1 MKNNKSTTLSQSQ
14 MGIYVESIQHPNE
27 LVYHMPFLYTLDKSI
42 DLERLRNALYKVIAA
57 HPAFFSYYTTDDSGE
72 PLIIERKDIPITIE
86 INNVEDMEAIKHDIS
101 KRFNLADS
109 RPIHIALYSD
119 KEHNYMLF
127 EVHHIIADGA
137 SASVLMNEIDRAY
150 NGEDIE
156 AEDYTFYDVTA
167 KELRLRA
174 GSEEYDAARLW
185 FEQNFNIG
193 DVDTQ
198 IIADRNEKEHSV
210 VHAEFNLNIDKENI
224 RQLIESTEVK
234 AGTLFTSAFAL
245 LMSKFTG
252 DEQVLF
258 STIWHGRGDKR
269 MARTMGMFVKTLP
282 VHYSFSRGT
291 TLAEVFAHGDKIIK
305 GARKHSVFSYADAN
319 ASLGLKSNYLF
330 VYQGYLFNNITIG
343 GYPVTMEDLEE
354 SATTEPLS
362 VQIYQEHDGGYRAVV
377 EYFSH
382 LYSEDLIA
390 QLIESFEAIIN
401 SMHDGT
407 QTIDELSYITP
418 QQEALLDSFNA
429 TEREY
434 DASQTVLT
442 HFAKNVAADPKHLAL
457 VFKDKSYTYRE
468 VDELS
473 NKIAHHINN
482 SGLGRGDVVA
492 VLIPRSEWMMI
503 ASLGVLKA
511 GCGYE
516 PLDPTYPSERIQ
528 FMTKDAGVRMII
540 ADKELLS
547 AIDLEIDNVL
557 FTNDIFALEEPT
569 SPPNVEVRPDDLFIM
584 LYTSGSTGVPKGCM
598 LEHRNILSFALSH
611 NMICGINNE
620 SRVTAYASYGFDAS
634 MMETYSAIVS
644 GATLHII
651 AEEIRLDF
659 VALNEYFIK
668 HKITTSFM
676 TTQVGYQF
684 ASACESPYL
693 KALIVGGEKLA
704 PIVPPKNFNLFNAYG
719 PTECCV
725 YTNIYKVTKLEDNI
739 PIGKAVPNVKLYVVD
754 ANGKRVPAGAVGEL
768 WVAGT
773 QVSRGYLNRDEQTAK
788 VFTPNP
794 FNDEQLYNRVYH
806 TGDIVRYLT
815 DGNIQF
821 VGRRDGQVKIRG
833 FRIELKEI
841 ESIIRQFPDIN
852 DVTVQAFEEEGGG
865 KFVAAYIVS
874 DKTIDIK
881 ALNDFILENKPP
893 YLVPAVTMQIDR
905 IPLNQ
910 NQKVDKRA
918 LPKPERKVENI
929 ETDVNVPM
937 NVLEKELHSM
947 IADVI
952 NTDQFGI
959 TTPLAYVGLT
969 SIASIKVTT
978 QIYKRYGIAI
988 DSKVLLKGGTLQNVE
1003 NAILENLLSAKDNTS
1018 NDKKIEEDVK
1028 TIDSAPLSYAQMG
1041 VYYECMKH
1049 PLDTTYNIP
1058 YSLHFPIGTN
1068 VQDLTK
1074 AIKHL
1079 VAIHPEMDIRFES
1092 SESGVVQVRGNY
1104 GEAEVEFINTTDAK
1118 LQKMK
1123 ENFVHPFILSKEPLY
1138 RFRIVQTESGVYL
1151 LADIHHLVAD
1161 GYSLD
1166 LFNRQLCT
1174 LLEGGTIEKES
1185 CDYLNFVHEQ
1195 QRDESSEA
1203 FASSK
1208 NFFDETLNECEGC
1221 SELPADFKND
1231 EAKGRSQRITLPFDF
1246 NKVEK
1251 FSRELGVTP
1260 AHTMLAAANY
1270 TLSRYTNNRH
1280 IHIATVSNGRSNLRI
1295 ADTIGMFVNTL
1306 ALHSHIKEQSVE
1318 EFIHAVSDNFDGA
1331 IRHENYP
1338 FARIATDYNFTFAT
1352 NYAYQIGVITE
1363 YNVDGKNVVMG
1374 ELKLDVPKQK
1384 LDIMITEVD
1393 GNAVVQLQYNDA
1405 IYSEDSIR
1413 RFGKSMLAVLD
1424 NFMADKHSNL
1434 LHISMIDK
1442 DAACELASLRETA
1455 SGEAPFPLFH
1465 KAVEHWATNKPESEA
1480 LVAIDGSYNY
1490 AEMNDAMNR
1499 IAHALIRRGVGVGS
1513 RIALLLPRTSRL
1525 ILSMFGVMK
1534 SGAAYIP
1541 CDPDYPADRV
1551 KLILEDSEAD
1561 FVITTEEH
1569 IDSFDAGRALD
1580 VELLLQEND
1589 KSESES
1595 MSNPNIN
1602 VTPDDLAYL
1611 IYTSGSTGRPKGVML
1626 HHRGICNYLYGHP
1639 ANVFANAVMTDANR
1653 LLSVT
1658 TISFDAALQDIGT
1671 AMYSG
1676 KTLVVATEEQA
1687 NNPIELASLIKEKG
1701 IDMVS
1706 GTPSRWQTWL
1716 TSDDFAQAISDI
1728 HIVRAGG
1735 EKFPTQLLEQLKNIT
1750 KARIFNCYGPT
1761 EITVASNNAELTKAK
1776 IVTVGRPQ
1784 LNVHE
1789 FIVDQ
1794 DGNELPVGVVGELY
1808 IGGIGV
1814 AKGYNNLDEMT
1825 RERFIEYQGERVYRS
1840 GDYAKWL
1847 PDGNVMILGR
1857 TDNQIKLRG
1866 LRIELGEI
1874 ESVMQNVDGIDK
1886 VVILIRKINGK
1897 EHLSAYY
1904 TAKREIKAAD
1914 LKAEISK
1921 SLTQYMVPTAYLQL
1935 SEMPM
1940 TPNGKTDIKAL
1951 PEAELSSNNTYEE
1964 PANDIERTFCN
1975 IFASILQL
1983 EKVGATDNF
1992 FELGGTSLVVTR
2004 VIIEADKA
2012 DLHVS
2017 YGDVFEN
2024 PTPRKLAHLHSPNND
2039 DNLADTTITDY
2050 DYSLINEILKANTL
2064 ESFHNGKEQ
2073 KLGNVLITG
2082 ATGYLGIHILHELL
2096 SSDAEKI
2103 YCLVRGKDKETAGS
2117 RLKTL
2122 LFYYFDS
2129 TYEEIIGERLNVI
2142 AGDVTDDF
2150 TRLLDGI
2157 KIDTIFNCAAIV
2169 KHFSEGTEIEDV
2181 NIGGAERCVEYCL
2194 NHGARLVHVSTAST
2208 RGLSIDDIPAST
2220 QIFNEQTLYLGQYL
2234 GNKYIY
2240 SKFIAERII
2249 LEAIASRGLSA
2260 KIMRVGNL
2268 AARSTDG
2275 EFQVNFS
2282 TNSFMGRIKVFNML
2296 GCCPHEMRDNPAEF
2310 SPINE
2315 VSQAIVLLSKTPS
2328 ECCVFHPYNNHQV
2341 LFGDVL
2347 SELRHVGNGVEFVN
2361 GDEFAKRMEVAKEDP
2376 DKARQLSSLL
2386 AYQDMAHG
2394 RKTSDVAR
2402 QNNYTMQVLYR
2413 LGYKWSH
2420 TTWDYIDRF
2429 LKAIAGMGFFDNK

>member
-1 MKNNKSTTLSQSQ
+1 MNTSNKSTVLSQSQ
-14 MGIYVESIQHPNE
+14 MGIYVESIQHSNG
-27 LVYHMPFLYTLDKSI
+27 LVYNMPFLYTLDKSI
-42 DLERLRNALYKVIAA
+42 DLERLREALYKVIEA
-57 HPAFFSYYTTDDSGE
+57 HPAFFSYYTTDDKGE
-72 PLIIERKDIPITIE
+72 PLIVERKDLPIVIE
-86 INNVEDMEAIKHDIS
+86 INTVEDIKAVKHDIV
-101 KRFNLADS
+101 KHFNLKDS
-109 RPIHIALYSD
+109 RPIHIALYSS

-137 SASVLMNEIDRAY
+137 SASVLMSEIERAY

-156 AEDYTFYDVTA
+156 PEDYTFYDVTA
-167 KELRLRA
+167 EEQRLRT
-174 GSEEYDAARLW
+174 GSEEYEAARLW

-210 VHAEFNLNIDKENI
+210 VHAEYKLNIDKENI
-224 RQLIESTEVK
+224 RHILDSTGVK

-269 MARTMGMFVKTLP
+269 MSRTMGMFVKTLP
-282 VHYSFSRGT
+282 VHYCFSRGM

-319 ASLGLKSNYLF
+319 AALGIKSNYLF

-343 GYPVTMEDLEE
+343 GYPVTMEDLDE

-362 VQIYQEHDGGYRAVV
+362 IQIYQEQDGSYRAVV

-390 QLIESFEAIIN
+390 QLMESFEAILN
-401 SMHDGT
+401 SMRDGT
-407 QTIDELSYITP
+407 QSIDELSYITP
-418 QQEALLDSFNA
+418 QQEALLDSFNS

-434 DASQTVLT
+434 DASQTVLS
-442 HFAKNVAADPKHLAL
+442 HFAKNVAANPEHIA
-457 VFKDKSYTYRE
+457 VVYKDKSYTYKE
-468 VDELS
+468 VDEIS

-516 PLDPTYPSERIQ
+516 PLDPSYPSERLQ

-540 ADKELLS
+540 ADKDLLS
-547 AIDLEIDNVL
+547 TIELDIDNVL
-557 FTNDIFALEEPT
+557 LTSDILSLDEPT
-569 SPPNVEVRPDDLFIM
+569 TPTNVEVHPEDLFIM

-598 LEHRNILSFALSH
+598 LEHRNVLSFALSH
-611 NMICGINNE
+611 NQICDINNE

-634 MMETYSAIVS
+634 VMETYSAVVS

-651 AEEIRLDF
+651 AEEMRLDF
-659 VALNEYFIK
+659 VALNEYFIR
-668 HKITTSFM
+668 HKITTAFM

-684 ASACESPYL
+684 ALTCESPYL
-693 KALIVGGEKLA
+693 KTLVVGGEKLA
-704 PIVPPKNFNLFNAYG
+704 PINPPKNFNLFNAYG

-725 YTNIYKVTKLEDNI
+725 YTNIYKVSKYEDNI
-739 PIGKAVPNVKLYVVD
+739 PIGKAVPNAKLYVVD
-754 ANGKRVPAGAVGEL
+754 ANGKRVPSGAVGEL
-768 WVAGT
+768 WVAGA
-773 QVSRGYLNRDEQTAK
+773 QVSRGYLNRDEQTNKA
-788 VFTPNP
+788 FTPNP
-794 FNDEQLYNRVYH
+794 FNDDDLYNRVYH

-841 ESIIRQFPDIN
+841 ESIIRQYPDIK

-881 ALNDFILENKPP
+881 SLNDFILENKPP
-893 YLVPAVTMQIDR
+893 YLVPAVTMQIER

-918 LPKPERKVENI
+918 LPKPERKAENI
-929 ETDVNVPM
+929 ESDANVPM
-937 NVLEKELHSM
+937 NILEKELHRM

-952 NTDQFGI
+952 NTEQFGI

-969 SIASIKVTT
+969 SIASIKLTT

-988 DSKVLLKGGTLQNVE
+988 DSKTLLKDGTLQSVE
-1003 NAILENLLSAKDNTS
+1003 NAILEQMMSSKDDS
-1018 NDKKIEEDVK
+1018 PNDKNKEEDVS
-1028 TIDSAPLSYAQMG
+1028 IADSAPLSYAQMG

-1058 YSLHFPIGTN
+1058 YSLHFPVETDIQN
-1068 VQDLTK
+1068 LTK

-1079 VAIHPEMDIRFES
+1079 VAIHPELDIRFES
-1092 SESGVVQVRGNY
+1092 SDAGVVQVRGNY
-1104 GEAEVEFINTTDAK
+1104 GEAEVEYINTDDAK

-1123 ENFVHPFILSKEPLY
+1123 DNFVHPFHLSKEPLY
-1138 RFRIVQTESGVYL
+1138 RFRIVQTESGVHL
-1151 LADIHHLVAD
+1151 LVDIHHLVAD
-1161 GYSLD
+1161 GYSID

-1174 LLEGGTIEKES
+1174 LLDGGEVENET
-1185 CDYLNFVHEQ
+1185 CDYLNFVKEQ
-1195 QRDESSEA
+1195 QRNEDSEA
-1203 FASSK
+1203 FLSAK
-1208 NFFDETLNECEGC
+1208 NFFDEALNECEGC
-1221 SELPADFKND
+1221 SELPVDFKNND
-1231 EAKGRSQRITLPFDF
+1231 SKGFSQNIYLPFDF
-1246 NKVEK
+1246 SSVEK
-1251 FSRELGVTP
+1251 FSREIGVTP
-1260 AHTMLAAANY
+1260 AHTMLAVANY

-1280 IHIATVSNGRSNLRI
+1280 IYIATVSNGRSNLRI
-1295 ADTIGMFVNTL
+1295 ADTVGMFVNTL
-1306 ALHSHIKEQSVE
+1306 VLHSHIKEQSVE
-1318 EFIHAVSDNFDGA
+1318 EFIHSVSENFNGA
-1331 IRHENYP
+1331 IRNENYP
-1338 FARIATDYNFTFAT
+1338 FARIAADYDFTFAT
-1352 NYAYQIGVITE
+1352 NYVYQIGVLTE
-1363 YNVDGKNVVMG
+1363 YNVAGKAVAMG

-1384 LDIMITEVD
+1384 LDITITEVD
-1393 GNAVVQLQYNDA
+1393 GNAVIQLQYNDA

-1413 RFGKSMLAVLD
+1413 RFGDSMLAVLN
-1424 NFMADKHSNL
+1424 NFIADKHRNL
-1434 LHISMIDK
+1434 LHISMISE
-1442 DAACELASLRETA
+1442 AASRELESLRSVA
-1455 SGEAPFPLFH
+1455 SDVAPFPLFH
-1465 KAVEHWATNKPESEA
+1465 NAIEHWAADKPEAEA
-1480 LVAIDGSYNY
+1480 LVAIDGKYSY
-1490 AEMNDAMNR
+1490 EQMNKAMNR

-1513 RIALLLPRTSRL
+1513 RVALLLPRTSRL

-1534 SGAAYIP
+1534 AGAAYIP
-1541 CDPDYPADRV
+1541 CDPDYPADRI
-1551 KLILEDSEAD
+1551 KLIIDDSEAD
-1561 FVITTEEH
+1561 YVITTENYL
-1569 IDSFDAGRALD
+1569 DSFEAGRALD
-1580 VELLLQEND
+1580 VETLLQENN
-1589 KSESES
+1589 E
-1595 MSNPNIN
+1595 SNPDVNI
-1602 VTPDDLAYL
+1602 TPDDLAYL

-1626 HHRGICNYLYGHP
+1626 HHKGICNYLYYHP
-1639 ANVFANAVMTDANR
+1639 ANVFAYATMTEANR
-1653 LLSVT
+1653 LLCVT
-1658 TISFDAALQDIGT
+1658 TISFDAVLHEIGT
-1671 AMYSG
+1671 AMYCG
-1676 KTLVVATEEQA
+1676 KTLILATEEQA
-1687 NNPIELASLIKEKG
+1687 NNPIELASIIKENN
-1701 IDMVS
+1701 IDMVP
-1706 GTPSRWQTWL
+1706 GTPSRFQTWI
-1716 TSDDFAQAISDI
+1716 TSDDFSKAISNI
-1728 HIVRAGG
+1728 RLISVGG
-1735 EKFPTQLLEQLKNIT
+1735 EKFPAQLLEQLKGIT
-1750 KARIFNCYGPT
+1750 QARIFNCYGPT
-1761 EITVASNNAELTKAK
+1761 EITVASNNVELNDSN

-1808 IGGIGV
+1808 IGGVGV

-1825 RERFIEYQGERVYRS
+1825 RQRFIEYKGKRVYRS

-1847 PDGNVMILGR
+1847 PDGNVVILGR

-1874 ESVMQNVDGIDK
+1874 ESVIHRVEGIDK
-1886 VVILIRKINGK
+1886 VVILIRKINDK

-1904 TAKREIKAAD
+1904 TADREIKAD
-1914 LKAEISK
+1914 ELKAEISK

-1951 PEAELSSNNTYEE
+1951 PVPELSSNNAYEE
-1964 PANDIERTFCN
+1964 PINDIERTFCN
-1975 IFASILQL
+1975 IFESILQL
-1983 EKVGATDNF
+1983 DKVGATDNF
-1992 FELGGTSLVVTR
+1992 FELGGTSLIVTR

-2012 DLHVS
+2012 NLHIS

-2024 PTPRKLAHLHSPNND
+2024 PTPRKLARLLGPKQDEDLSD
-2039 DNLADTTITDY
+2039 ATITDY
-2050 DYSLINEILKANTL
+2050 DYTLVNNTLKANTL
-2064 ESFHNGKEQ
+2064 ESFHKGSEQ

-2103 YCLVRGKDKETAGS
+2103 YCLVRGKDKESAES
-2117 RLKTL
+2117 RFKTF

-2129 TYEEIIGERLNVI
+2129 TYEEIIGERINIIL
-2142 AGDVTDDF
+2142 GDVTEDLS
-2150 TRLLDGI
+2150 LLLEGI
-2157 KIDTIFNCAAIV
+2157 KIDTIFNCAAVV
-2169 KHFSEGTEIEDV
+2169 KHFAEGTEIEDV
-2181 NIGGAERCVEYCL
+2181 NIGGAQRCVEYCL
-2194 NHGARLVHVSTAST
+2194 AHGARLVHISTSST
-2208 RGLSIDDIPAST
+2208 RGLSLDDVPAPT

-2234 GNKYIY
+2234 GNKYIN

-2275 EFQVNFS
+2275 EFQVNFP

-2296 GCCPHEMRDNPAEF
+2296 GCCPHDMRDNPSEF

-2315 VSQAIVLLSKTPS
+2315 VSKAIILLSKTPA
-2328 ECCVFHPYNNHQV
+2328 ECCVFHPYNNHTV

-2347 SELRHVGNGVEFVN
+2347 SELKCVGDGVEFVDN
-2361 GDEFAKRMEVAKEDP
+2361 DEFAQRMELAKEDP
-2376 DKARQLSSLL
+2376 NKARQLSSLL

-2394 RKTSDVAR
+2394 HKTADVSCR
-2402 QNNYTMQVLYR
+2402 NDYTMQVLYR
-2413 LGYKWSH
+2413 LGYSWSH

-2429 LKAIAGMGFFDNK
+2429 LKAIAGLGFFDNK

>member
-1 MKNNKSTTLSQSQ
+1 MNNNKTTTLSQSQ

-27 LVYHMPFLYTLDKSI
+27 LVYHMPFLYTLDKAI
-42 DLERLRNALYKVIAA
+42 DLERLRDALYKVIAA

-72 PLIIERKDIPITIE
+72 PLIEERKDLPIVIE
-86 INNVEDMEAIKHDIS
+86 INEVENMEAVKHDIS

-109 RPIHIALYSD
+109 RPIHIALYSC

-127 EVHHIIADGA
+127 EVHHIISDGA

-156 AEDYTFYDVTA
+156 PEDYTFYDVTA
-167 KELRLRA
+167 EELRLRA
-174 GSEEYDAARLW
+174 GSEEYEAARLW
-185 FEQNFNIG
+185 YEQNFNIG

-198 IIADRNEKEHSV
+198 IIADRNEKEAAV
-210 VHAEFNLNIDKENI
+210 VHAEYNLNIDKENI
-224 RQLIESTEVK
+224 RHLIESTEVK

-258 STIWHGRGDKR
+258 STIWHGRSDKR

-282 VHYSFSRGT
+282 VHYAFHRGM
-291 TLAEVFAHGDKIIK
+291 TLAELFAHGDKIIK

-319 ASLGLKSNYLF
+319 ASLGIKSNYLF

-362 VQIYQEHDGGYRAVV
+362 IQIYQERDGGYRAVV

-382 LYSEDLIA
+382 LYSEALVA
-390 QLIESFEAIIN
+390 QLIESFEAILN
-401 SMHDGT
+401 SMRDGT
-407 QTIDELSYITP
+407 QSIDELSYITP
-418 QQEALLDSFNA
+418 RQEMLLDSFNA
-429 TEREY
+429 TERAY
-434 DASQTVLT
+434 DASQTVLSY
-442 HFAKNVAADPKHLAL
+442 FAKHVTANPNHLA
-457 VFKDKSYTYRE
+457 VVYKDKKYTYKE

-473 NKIAHHINN
+473 NKIAHRINN
-482 SGLGRGDVVA
+482 YGLGRGDVVA

-516 PLDPTYPSERIQ
+516 PLDPSYPNERLQ
-528 FMTKDAGVRMII
+528 FMTKDASVRMII
-540 ADKELLS
+540 ADKDLLS
-547 AIDLEIDNVL
+547 TIELDIENVL
-557 FTNDIFALEEPT
+557 FTDDIITLDEPT
-569 SPPNVEVRPDDLFIM
+569 TTPNIEVRPDDLFIM

-598 LEHRNILSFALSH
+598 LEHRNILSFELSH
-611 NMICGINNE
+611 TQICGINSD

-634 MMETYSAIVS
+634 MMETYSAVVS

-676 TTQVGYQF
+676 TTQVGFQF

-693 KALIVGGEKLA
+693 KALVVGGEKLA
-704 PIVPPKNFNLFNAYG
+704 PIDPPKTFSLFNAYG

-725 YTNIYKVTKLEDNI
+725 YTNIYKVTKYEDNI

-788 VFTPNP
+788 VFTSNP
-794 FNDEQLYNRVYH
+794 FNDDILYNKVYH

-841 ESIIRQFPDIN
+841 EAIIRQYPDIN

-874 DKTIDIK
+874 DKTIDIN

-893 YLVPAVTMQIDR
+893 YLVPAVTMQIER

-929 ETDVNVPM
+929 ESDVNVPM
-937 NVLEKELHSM
+937 NVLEKELHDM

-952 NTDQFGI
+952 KTDQFGI
-959 TTPLAYVGLT
+959 TTPLVYVGLT
-969 SIASIKVTT
+969 SIASIKLTT
-978 QIYKRYGIAI
+978 QIYKRYGIDI
-988 DSKVLLKGGTLQNVE
+988 DSKILLKGGSLQSVE
-1003 NAILENLLSAKDNTS
+1003 NAIIERLLSAKDDANV
-1018 NDKKIEEDVK
+1018 NKNKEEDVE

-1058 YSLHFPIGTN
+1058 YSLHFPVGTDIQN
-1068 VQDLTK
+1068 LTK
-1074 AIKHL
+1074 AIRHL
-1079 VAIHPEMDIRFES
+1079 VAIHPELDIRFES
-1092 SESGVVQVRGNY
+1092 SDAGVVQVRGNY
-1104 GEAEVEFINTTDAK
+1104 GEAKVEYMNTDDAE

-1123 ENFVHPFILSKEPLY
+1123 DNFVHPFVIGKEPLY
-1138 RFRIVQTESGVYL
+1138 RFRIVQTESGVHL

-1174 LLEGGTIEKES
+1174 LLEGGNIDNES
-1185 CDYLNFVHEQ
+1185 YDYLNFVHEQ
-1195 QRDESSEA
+1195 QRNEDSEA
-1203 FASSK
+1203 FASAK
-1208 NFFDETLNECEGC
+1208 NFFDESLDECEGC

-1231 EAKGRSQRITLPFDF
+1231 ETKGRSQRICLPFDF
-1246 NKVEK
+1246 NSVEK
-1251 FSRELGVTP
+1251 FSREIGVTP
-1260 AHTMLAAANY
+1260 AHTMLAVADYA
-1270 TLSRYTNNRH
+1270 LSRYTNNRH
-1280 IHIATVSNGRSNLRI
+1280 IYIATVSNGRSNLRI
-1295 ADTIGMFVNTL
+1295 ADTVGMFVNTL

-1318 EFIHAVSDNFDGA
+1318 EFIRAVSDNFDGA
-1331 IRHENYP
+1331 IRNENYP
-1338 FARIATDYNFTFAT
+1338 FARIATDYNFAFAT
-1352 NYAYQIGVITE
+1352 NYAYQIGVMTE
-1363 YNVDGKNVVMG
+1363 YNVDGKTVAMG

-1393 GNAVVQLQYNDA
+1393 GSAVIQLQYNDA
-1405 IYSEDSIR
+1405 IYSEDSIL

-1424 NFMADKHSNL
+1424 NFMADRHRNL
-1434 LHISMIDK
+1434 LQISMIDD
-1442 DAACELASLRETA
+1442 DAARELMSLREVA

-1465 KAVEHWATNKPESEA
+1465 KAVEHWAANKAEAEA
-1480 LVAIDGSYNY
+1480 LVAVDGSYSY
-1490 AEMNDAMNR
+1490 AEMNNAMNR

-1513 RIALLLPRTSRL
+1513 RVALLLPRTSRL

-1534 SGAAYIP
+1534 AGAAYIP

-1551 KLILEDSEAD
+1551 RLILEDSEAD

-1569 IDSFDAGRALD
+1569 LDDFDAGRALD

-1589 KSESES
+1589 E
-1595 MSNPNIN
+1595 SNPNIDI
-1602 VTPDDLAYL
+1602 TPDDLAYL

-1639 ANVFANAVMTDANR
+1639 ANVFAHAVMTDANR

-1701 IDMVS
+1701 INMVS

-1716 TSDDFAQAISDI
+1716 TNDDFAQAISNI

-1735 EKFPTQLLEQLKNIT
+1735 EKFPTQLLEQLKDIT

-1761 EITVASNNAELTKAK
+1761 EITVASNNAELTDAK

-1784 LNVHE
+1784 LNVRE

-1808 IGGIGV
+1808 IGGAGV

-1825 RERFIEYQGERVYRS
+1825 RERFIEYQGERIYRS

-1874 ESVMQNVDGIDK
+1874 ENVIHNVEGIDK
-1886 VVILIRKINGK
+1886 VVILIRKINGR

-1904 TAKREIKAAD
+1904 TADREINAAD
-1914 LKAEISK
+1914 LKAEISM

-1951 PEAELSSNNTYEE
+1951 PEPELSSNNQYEE

-1975 IFASILQL
+1975 IFSSILQL

-2012 DLHVS
+2012 NLHVS
-2017 YGDVFEN
+2017 YGEVFEN
-2024 PTPRKLAHLHSPNND
+2024 PTPRKLARLLSPDND
-2039 DNLADTTITDY
+2039 DILADATITDY
-2050 DYSLINEILKANTL
+2050 DYTSINKALEANTL
-2064 ESFHNGKEQ
+2064 DSFHNGKEQ
-2073 KLGNVLITG
+2073 TLGNVLITG
-2082 ATGYLGIHILHELL
+2082 ATGYLGIHIIHELL

-2103 YCLVRGKDKETAGS
+2103 YCLVRGRDKENAES

-2129 TYEEIIGERLNVI
+2129 TFEEIIGERLNI
-2142 AGDVTDDF
+2142 ITGDVTDDF
-2150 TRLLDGI
+2150 TSLLEGI

-2169 KHFSEGTEIEDV
+2169 KHFAEGTEIEDV

-2194 NHGARLVHVSTAST
+2194 SHDARLIHISTAST
-2208 RGLSIDDIPAST
+2208 RGLSIDNVPTST
-2220 QIFNEQTLYLGQYL
+2220 QVFNEQTLYLGQYL

-2249 LEAIASRGLSA
+2249 LEAIATRGLSA

-2315 VSQAIVLLSKTPS
+2315 VSHAIVLLSKTPS

-2347 SELRHVGNGVEFVN
+2347 SELKYVGDGVEFVN
-2361 GDEFAKRMEVAKEDP
+2361 GDEFARRMELAKEDP

-2394 RKTSDVAR
+2394 HKTADVAR

-2413 LGYKWSH
+2413 LGYQWSH